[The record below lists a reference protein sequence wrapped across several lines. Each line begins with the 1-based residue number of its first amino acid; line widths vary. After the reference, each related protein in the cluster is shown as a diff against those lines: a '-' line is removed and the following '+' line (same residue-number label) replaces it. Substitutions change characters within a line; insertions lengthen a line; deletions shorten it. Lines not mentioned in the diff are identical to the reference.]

1 MRDTKY
7 YLVMVALPIILI
19 TSLNF
24 ASAGFDDF
32 QEQAVFNASL
42 LLTTVAYLFITK
54 DSTPETNEITMLDV
68 ITYTALLVSWAL
80 IIIRFLS
87 LSEVSTEEFLE
98 KRIAIGICFVAVGI
112 QSSLYLYLYVKYNL
126 LIRWSLHLGDI
137 KSWRQLGYCA
147 LLPRAAGRLRRS
159 IS

>member
-1 MRDTKY
+1 
-7 YLVMVALPIILI
+7 MVALPIILI

-98 KRIAIGICFVAVGI
+98 KRIAIGIFFVAVGI

-126 LIRWSLHLGDI
+126 LIR
-137 KSWRQLGYCA
+137 
-147 LLPRAAGRLRRS
+147 
-159 IS
+159 